1 MERLK
6 IISILLKLLIL
17 LLVLNSCA
25 HVNPKPKPSQ
35 PNYDSVP
42 NSKIK
47 DLDSILNR
55 AEESASAEGKLILST
70 GRFMIAEKKIVRGS
84 CWDYIH
90 AVYNQALYPVD
101 MRVTALKSKIIGPFA
116 DVSLIRPGDWLYFV
130 NYSFSEVDHS
140 GIFVEWTNIEKK
152 YAVILSYQGGK
163 NKSPATYKIY
173 DLKNVYYIIRP
184 KPKSL

>member
-6 IISILLKLLIL
+6 MISLPLKFLIL
-17 LLVLNSCA
+17 FLILNSCA
-25 HVNPKPKPSQ
+25 HVKPKTKIVQ
-35 PNYDSVP
+35 PDYDSAP

-47 DLDSILNR
+47 DLENILNR
-55 AEESASAEGKLILST
+55 AEQNASPEGKVILST
-70 GRFMIAEKKIVRGS
+70 GRLMITERKIVRGS
-84 CWDYIH
+84 CWDYIN
-90 AVYNQALYPVD
+90 AVYNHAHYPVD
-101 MRVTALKSKIIGPFA
+101 KRVTALKGKIIGPFA
-116 DVSLIRPGDWLYFV
+116 DISLIRTGDWLYFI

-152 YAVILSYQGGK
+152 YAVILSYQGGR

-184 KPKSL
+184 KPNSF

>member
-1 MERLK
+1 
-6 IISILLKLLIL
+6 
-17 LLVLNSCA
+17 
-25 HVNPKPKPSQ
+25 
-35 PNYDSVP
+35 
-42 NSKIK
+42 
-47 DLDSILNR
+47 
-55 AEESASAEGKLILST
+55 
-70 GRFMIAEKKIVRGS
+70 
-84 CWDYIH
+84 
-90 AVYNQALYPVD
+90 